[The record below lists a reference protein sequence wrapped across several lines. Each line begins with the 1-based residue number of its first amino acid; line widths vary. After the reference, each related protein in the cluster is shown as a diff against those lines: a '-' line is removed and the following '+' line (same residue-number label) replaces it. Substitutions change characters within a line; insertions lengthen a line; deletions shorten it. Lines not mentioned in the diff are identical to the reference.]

1 MSKTRE
7 KIIETAF
14 LLFLKRG
21 YRAVTLMGVVEAVG
35 MTKGTFY
42 YHFTNKKELL
52 REGMEAYYHALNQ
65 KRAEE
70 FAQIGSLREF
80 VDVAVGHLMEIDNYS
95 AKHFGSDIP
104 EILCLSL
111 LVEVV
116 ALYPEFKEVV
126 AETKSRWLSNLER
139 VISAAQAAGEVKKE
153 VDMAVL
159 AKNLL
164 NIGVG
169 LLNYLVMH
177 QDVSDTL
184 KMVQLQ
190 YEQLYAIVT
199 E

>member
-21 YRAVTLMGVVEAVG
+21 YRAVTLMDVVEAVG

-52 REGMEAYYHALNQ
+52 REGMEAYYHALNRR
-65 KRAEE
+65 RAEE

-126 AETKSRWLSNLER
+126 AETKSRWLSNL
-139 VISAAQAAGEVKKE
+139 GEVKKE
-153 VDMAVL
+153 VDTAVL